1 MTQKE
6 KGILGEQ
13 VAMRYALGHGMKFLE
28 SNYHSPYGEI
38 DLICKDDKD
47 TLVFIEVKMRNERSM
62 VGGLEAVGVRKRSR
76 IVKTACDYMQKKSI
90 EMSTRFDVMEVKCN
104 NKTRP
109 TRINYIKNAFGL
121 EGLGEIF

>member
-47 TLVFIEVKMRNERSM
+47 TLVFIE
-62 VGGLEAVGVRKRSR
+62 VGVRKRSR